1 MTGNTLI
8 MAIRKFRKQMKPII
22 WLVTILMVLGGGYAT
37 LSSIIGSMSNGHSN
51 YAFKLNGNKI
61 SKFEVEKT
69 KATMIDGYSRYL
81 GDKVDRSLIDILA
94 FDEVVNKNLT
104 LEMADKL
111 KVKVSN
117 GDVNDQYDKIENS
130 IGNRDQFKRMLQ
142 VQGYTKNT
150 FKKELKDNLTV
161 EQTLAKIQEGIN
173 PTDEE
178 INKYYEDNLYTRFS
192 GKPLSDVKNEVI
204 TDLKQ
209 TKGIEEYV
217 LLLDKAR
224 KNMKLENVSQ
234 EYKAY
239 VERNEMEEDGFAVSN
254 IEMAKRTLNNLF
266 ITNGDRDKARE
277 LSKEYYRAQIKLAKI
292 AIERGITVDETLPLD
307 YKFEE
312 YKKGLFENIKNS
324 LNPTD
329 AQLKE
334 YFEKNKLVYDTF
346 PSSDSYIAILK
357 VDASAEDK
365 AAAKAKAEELLK
377 TLTPENFAEVAKKNS
392 DGPSSPN
399 GGDLGW
405 FSKKDMVEPFQK
417 AVFSGEVGKIY
428 PQPVETIFGEHLIYI
443 EDRKDDEERA
453 KASHILIVPK
463 VSEATINI
471 KKAEIEAVKAVK
483 EKLANGTVNFETLS
497 KENKDVL
504 QSSLFSKIDDTG
516 YIPGLGYNEAL
527 TKLIFDAPLNKVQTA
542 LIEDKFYIFK
552 KTNEVKYKAADFNE
566 LKDRVKDDYLNSKT
580 QEELKKLI

>member
-471 KKAEIEAVKAVK
+471 KKAEIEAVK

-504 QSSLFSKIDDTG
+504 QNSLFSKIDDTG

>member
-443 EDRKDDEERA
+443 EDKKDDEERA

-471 KKAEIEAVKAVK
+471 KKAEIEAVK

-516 YIPGLGYNEAL
+516 YIPGLGYNETL

-580 QEELKKLI
+580 QGELKKLI

>member
-1 MTGNTLI
+1 MTGETLI

-471 KKAEIEAVKAVK
+471 KKAEIEAVK

>member
-329 AQLKE
+329 TQLKE

-471 KKAEIEAVKAVK
+471 KKAEIEAVK